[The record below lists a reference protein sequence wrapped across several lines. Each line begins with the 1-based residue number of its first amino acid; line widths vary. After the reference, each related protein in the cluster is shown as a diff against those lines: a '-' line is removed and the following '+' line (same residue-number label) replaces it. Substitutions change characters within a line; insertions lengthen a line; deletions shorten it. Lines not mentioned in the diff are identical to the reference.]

1 MKKGRGS
8 RCSPFPLPPNAV
20 DDMYGAP
27 KTSVL
32 IVDDDP
38 SILLVSRLSL
48 ERNGEFQV
56 RVVRSA
62 PEALAQLETQAFDV
76 IVSDYRM
83 PTVNGIEFLGMLRLQ
98 DTAIPF
104 ILFTSMARHH
114 FNSSLFDGVL
124 THYLSKEEG
133 LADSCAGLAH
143 TIRCAHEAAERN
155 GG

>member
-1 MKKGRGS
+1 ML
-8 RCSPFPLPPNAV
+8 PHPLTPYPV
-20 DDMYGAP
+20 TDMHGAP

-48 ERNGEFQV
+48 ERNGEFRV
-56 RVVRSA
+56 RVARSA
-62 PEALAQLETQAFDV
+62 PEALAHLDTQTFDV

-83 PTVNGIEFLGMLRLQ
+83 PPVNGIEFLSLLRSQ
-98 DTAIPF
+98 DTATPF
-104 ILFTSMARHH
+104 ILFTSMARRH

-124 THYLSKEEG
+124 TWYLSKEEG
-133 LADSCAGLAH
+133 LADSCAGLAR
-143 TIRCAHEAAERN
+143 TIRCACEAAERN